1 MKPLKILLVNEEGCF
16 APGIIAL
23 AKVLSAQHR
32 VVIAAPINQ
41 LSGVGHTL
49 TNGNAPIRVRQ
60 YFTQLSKVK
69 IFAVSGTSC
78 DCVTLAMDKL
88 LKSKPDII
96 ISGIDS
102 ANNRGETMLSSG
114 VVSAAI
120 QGTIQGIPSIAL
132 SANLE
137 NANGEQEFR
146 KVASVFAKHLPDFMR
161 LIKQGAV
168 TLNVNFPTDFS
179 KRRIKYTH
187 ATDGLIDNKYYSE
200 GNSFGLFYYWL
211 KTPRMGFG
219 LEALDQKGDLY
230 WLKKNFITVT
240 PLKLDMTCYK
250 SIPILEKALGLSS
263 PLTIATH
270 PKSIKSGT

>member
-23 AKVLSAQHR
+23 AKVLSTNHR
-32 VVIAAPINQ
+32 VVIAAPINP

-49 TNGNAPIRVRQ
+49 TNGNAPIRARQ

-69 IFAVSGTSC
+69 IFAVTGTPC
-78 DCVTLAMDKL
+78 DCVTLACDKL

-96 ISGIDS
+96 ITGIDS
-102 ANNRGETMLSSG
+102 VNNRGETMLSSG

-120 QGTIQGIPSIAL
+120 QGTIQGIPSIAI

-137 NANGEQEFR
+137 NAKGEGEFR
-146 KVASVFAKHLPDFMR
+146 KVASVFSKHLPDFMR
-161 LIKQGAV
+161 LIKQGAI
-168 TLNVNFPTDFS
+168 TLNVNFPIDFS

-200 GNSFGLFYYWL
+200 GNTFGLSYYWL

-230 WLKKNFITVT
+230 WLKRNFITVT
-240 PLKLDMTCYK
+240 PLKLDLTCHK
-250 SIPILEKALGLSS
+250 SFPILEKALKLR
-263 PLTIATH
+263 
-270 PKSIKSGT
+270 SGT

>member
-1 MKPLKILLVNEEGCF
+1 MKSMNILLTNEEGCF

-23 AKVLSAQHR
+23 AKTLSTQHR
-32 VVIAAPINQ
+32 VVIAAPISP
-41 LSGVGHTL
+41 LSGAGHTL

-69 IFAVSGTSC
+69 IFAVTGTPC
-78 DCVTLAMDKL
+78 DCVTLALDKL
-88 LKSKPDII
+88 LKSKPDLI
-96 ISGIDS
+96 ISGIDG

-120 QGTIQGIPSIAL
+120 QGTIQGIPSIAV

-137 NANGEQEFR
+137 NAKGETEFR
-146 KVASVFAKHLPDFMR
+146 KVANVFAKHLPDFVR

-179 KRRIKYTH
+179 KRKIKYTH

-230 WLKKNFITVT
+230 WLKRNFITVT
-240 PLKLDMTCYK
+240 PLKLDLTCYK
-250 SIPILEKALGLSS
+250 SIPLLEKALGLVS
-263 PLTIATH
+263 PVTIETH
-270 PKSIKSGT
+270 PKGIRSGK